1 MGKQGFEY
9 RQVLEIFITFEVR
22 RSFMQRFPILTVT
35 RQSTEY
41 SCGAAALQA
50 ILSHWGKDLDEKELM
65 TLLHTS
71 PETGTYVGDI
81 VRVARILGLKA
92 ELHENVTLPE
102 LHAALERGESV
113 IVCTQAWRS
122 REDSDRSVQEDWE
135 DGHYVVVLGMD
146 KKYVYY
152 QDPFIKRGK
161 GFVTH
166 KKFDESWHNVRGKTT
181 SDMKKQVHLG
191 VFISG
196 TTPPPH
202 HPLVSKEFTKG
213 DLSKFGPLQ
222 MVNIR
227 FESAILPYD
236 FMKPVNEILNRE
248 LIRPIA
254 YLVFNKEQDGTIGV
268 LEGGDMEE
276 EEAVEVDAIIAYLI
290 GLGAGGSE
298 TARTFEEI
306 AEKRA
311 VEHTFGISEGDLQKM
326 VDELPLDRSVIL
338 LILEHIWAK
347 KIKDILAKQ
356 GGAVVSQ
363 GLITPDM
370 LIRWGAHLREE
381 AEASGYQELEKLGS
395 FVSNSTKR

>member
-1 MGKQGFEY
+1 
-9 RQVLEIFITFEVR
+9 
-22 RSFMQRFPILTVT
+22 MQRFPILTAT

-50 ILSHWGKDLDEKELM
+50 ILSHWGKDLDEKELIE
-65 TLLHTS
+65 LLHTS
-71 PETGTYVGDI
+71 SETGTYVGDI
-81 VRVARILGLKA
+81 VRVARMLDFKA

-146 KKYVYY
+146 EKYVYY

-181 SDMKKQVHLG
+181 SDTKKQVHLG

-222 MVNIR
+222 LVNIR

-236 FMKPVNEILNRE
+236 VMKPVNAIMNHE

-254 YLVFNKEQDGTIGV
+254 YLVLNKEQDGTIGV

-276 EEAVEVDAIIAYLI
+276 EEAVEIDAIIGYLI
-290 GLGAGGSE
+290 GLGAGGSDI
-298 TARTFEEI
+298 ARTFGEI
-306 AEKRA
+306 AGKRA
-311 VEHTFGISEGDLQKM
+311 GEHTFGISEGDLQKM
-326 VDELPLDRSVIL
+326 VDELPLDRTVIL

-347 KIKDILAKQ
+347 KIKDVLASF
-356 GGAVVSQ
+356 GGTVASQ

-370 LIRWGAHLREE
+370 LIRWGAHLREVGE
-381 AEASGYQELEKLGS
+381 VHGVQEFVKPDS
-395 FVSNSTKR
+395 FENSAGKD